1 MHKWLRDKMT
11 IKRVVEVTI
20 MLSAEDW
27 ELYNDE
33 NGADLAAFELNR
45 HLEFCVKTSQDKEE
59 VRRRMDTYMSNPVY
73 RKYGANDTEPRA
85 VLDNILDNIYG

>member
-73 RKYGANDTEPRA
+73 RKYGASDTEPRA